1 MLRSALPA
9 LLLATPLAAEVP
21 VTVTDIAP
29 VQGLV
34 ASVMGDLGSPGVLV
48 PQGASP
54 HDHALA
60 PSEARSLQN
69 AGLVFWIGPDLSPDI
84 GRKIGTIASGATVV
98 TLADLPVTQHLATR
112 DEVIFEAGDDDH
124 DDHDHDHD
132 HAEHDHDDHDHDEHG
147 HDDHDH
153 DGHDHDGHDD
163 DHAEDAHGHH
173 HGPEDPHVWLS
184 PDNAAAW
191 LDVIAEALSEA
202 DPENAATYAANA
214 ETARAELDAAVAQA
228 RETLAPA
235 QDARYVVFHDG
246 YQYFEAAFG
255 LKVLGAIKLS
265 DATDPSPAHLLAL
278 REAVAKTGAACI
290 FAEPQFN
297 PRLIDSVTEG
307 NEVAVAELDPLGST
321 LEPGP
326 GFYPAFITDLAD
338 RIAGCTGR

>member
-124 DDHDHDHD
+124 D
-132 HAEHDHDDHDHDEHG
+132 HDHDDHDHDD
-147 HDDHDH
+147 HDHAEHDH

-191 LDVIAEALSEA
+191 LDVIAGALSEA

-214 ETARAELDAAVAQA
+214 ETARADIDAAVAQA